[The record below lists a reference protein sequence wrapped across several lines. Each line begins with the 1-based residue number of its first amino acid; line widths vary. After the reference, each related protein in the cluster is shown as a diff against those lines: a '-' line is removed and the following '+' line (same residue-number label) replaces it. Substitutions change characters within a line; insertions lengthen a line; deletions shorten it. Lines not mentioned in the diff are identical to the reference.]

1 MSGLDSSFERRFG
14 GIGRLYGQ
22 AALDK
27 FRRSHICVIG
37 VGGVGSW
44 AAEALVRSGIG
55 RITLIDFDDL
65 CVSNT
70 NRQLPAHDGNYGKPK
85 VDALAQ
91 RFAQINP
98 ECQIETI
105 ADFIGPET
113 FDLYLERNYDFVVD
127 AIDSLKSK
135 AALVAECSKR
145 KLPIIMSGGAGGQ
158 IDPTQVRVDDLART
172 THDPLASKVRA
183 ILRREYGFPRGEKKM
198 GVACV
203 YSTEQLVYPQ
213 PDGTV
218 CAQKPEEGGARDCE
232 SGFGASL
239 CVTGTFGFA
248 AAAYALRTLSRKI

>member
-1 MSGLDSSFERRFG
+1 MDSSYERRFG
-14 GIGRLYGQ
+14 GIARLYGKGALERFRQ
-22 AALDK
+22 A
-27 FRRSHICVIG
+27 HVCVIG

-44 AAEALVRSGIG
+44 AAEALVRSGVG
-55 RITLIDFDDL
+55 QITLIDFDDL

-70 NRQLPAHDGNYGKPK
+70 NRQLPALDGNYGKPK
-85 VDALAQ
+85 VDALAE
-91 RFAQINP
+91 RFRLINP
-98 ECQIETI
+98 ECKINII
-105 ADFIGPET
+105 ADFIGVDT
-113 FDLYLERNYDFVVD
+113 FEQYLQPDFDFVVD

-135 AALVAECSKR
+135 AALIAECHKR

-158 IDPTQVRVDDLART
+158 TDPTQVRVDDLART

-183 ILRREYGFPRGEKKM
+183 ILRRDYGFARGEKKM

-213 PDGTV
+213 ADGSV
-218 CAQKPEEGGARDCE
+218 CAQKPEEGAGGGCE

-248 AAAYALRTLSRKI
+248 AASHVLKKLAFQAG